1 MKYLSIGAQELSE
14 FKKYD
19 YIYVDKTE
27 LIYKLITTGRY
38 YFLSRPRR
46 FGKSLLVGTLKE
58 IFSGNKELFKGMWI
72 ENKWDFEE
80 HLVLH
85 LDFTKLSYKEQGL
98 KKALDIFLDETA
110 IKHKINYFQPD
121 YSGKFLELI
130 EKLGKEKQVAILIDE
145 YDKPIIDYLE
155 NNKLEQ
161 AEENREILKT
171 FYSGI
176 KAQDGFIRFLFITGV
191 SKFSKVSI
199 FSDLNNLEDITMAK
213 DYSQLLG
220 YTEKEIIKYYKNY
233 LNDLN
238 NEFGF
243 SENETMEKIK
253 KWYDGYSWD
262 GKYFVYNPFSI
273 LNLLKS
279 RSFENFWFETG
290 TPTFLIKKIKENKT
304 DFSKIN
310 GNGRKISDAA
320 FNKYDIEN
328 INATALM
335 FQTGYLTIKEYD
347 VKKNKYLL
355 DFPNKEVKD
364 SFLNFAIN
372 SYSNRDQAETET
384 IVDNLIDY
392 LEQNKIAEFI
402 IELKSLFSSITVKE
416 LEKVKSYEGYYHS
429 IIYIVLK
436 IIGISILC
444 EVQSNLGI
452 TDAVIKTKK
461 YIYIF
466 EFKMGKAEEAIKQIK
481 DKKYFEPYLSDKR
494 KIILLGIGFDKERRN
509 INDFISEKLEE
520 KA

>member
-14 FKKYD
+14 FKKYN

-27 LIYKLITTGRY
+27 LIYKLIATGRY

-46 FGKSLLVGTLKE
+46 FGKSLLVDTLKE
-58 IFSGNKELFKGMWI
+58 IFSGNKELFKGLWI

-80 HLVLH
+80 HPVLH
-85 LDFTKLSYKEQGL
+85 LDFTELEYEELGL
-98 KKALDIFLDETA
+98 KKALDEYLTVIAKENNIIFNS
-110 IKHKINYFQPD
+110 KI
-121 YSGKFLELI
+121 YSGKFIELI
-130 EKLGKEKQVAILIDE
+130 KKLGKEKQVAILIDE
-145 YDKPIIDYLE
+145 YDKPIIDYIE
-155 NNKLEQ
+155 DIKQ
-161 AEENREILKT
+161 AEENRDILKT

-176 KAQDGFIRFLFITGV
+176 KAQGKFIRFLFMTGV

-199 FSDLNNLEDITMAK
+199 FSDLNNLEDITIAK

-220 YTEKEIIKYYKNY
+220 YTENEIKKYYKNY
-233 LNDLN
+233 LNVLN

-290 TPTFLIKKIKENKT
+290 TPTFLIKKIKENKS

-310 GNGRKISDAA
+310 GDGRKISDAA

-335 FQTGYLTIKEYD
+335 FQTGYLTIKEHD
-347 VKKNKYLL
+347 VNKNKYLL

-372 SYSNRDQAETET
+372 SYSNKDQAETET

-392 LEQNKIAEFI
+392 LEQRKIPEFM
-402 IELKSLFSSITVKE
+402 IELKSLFSSIAVKE

-429 IIYIVLK
+429 IIFIVLK
-436 IIGISILC
+436 IIGISIHC

-481 DKKYFEPYLSDKR
+481 DKKYFEPYLSDGR